1 MESQGAQRLP
11 GMRDLF
17 EEENRRSRRVR
28 DGLQSFLSLY
38 GYRTLDTPV
47 LEPTDIF
54 LRKSGGELASQM
66 YTFVEPGG
74 HQVSLRP
81 EFTSQVIRLF
91 LQEERSQPTPVRW
104 QYAGPVF
111 RYSPG
116 ETRHGRQFTQ
126 VGAELIGAG
135 GASAE
140 AEVMAMACGAL
151 ASFGLGSLRL
161 VLGDVGAVHGLLR
174 QFRLSER
181 ATYFLLYSMGEL
193 RNGDDGLASVRARG
207 QELGLFDSEERRQ
220 GMDVLAQHLAA
231 SEANHNGASTTAV
244 EGSIGVRTSQEI
256 LARLER
262 KLQAVDRPD
271 QLENALEFTSALAG
285 LRGAPKDTLN
295 AARTLAESHSLDAAP
310 LSSLEASLEAFAL
323 HDLKGVDAS
332 VDLGLARDIAY
343 YTGPVFE
350 VWAGGSGNGVRLA
363 GGGRY
368 DGLVKALGGS
378 QDVPALGF
386 ACTLELVMDALSAV
400 GGIDDST
407 RPVKRVLVAPRSSGA
422 VKAAL
427 QAAASLRLGGEVAA
441 VALDGSA
448 DHAGARRQG
457 FEAIITVDE
466 DGSSERIWL

>member
-1 MESQGAQRLP
+1 MESRGAGRLP

-17 EEENRRSRRVR
+17 EEENRGSLRVR

-38 GYRTLDTPV
+38 GYRTVDTPV

-91 LQEERSQPTPVRW
+91 LQEEGSQPLPVRW

-116 ETRHGRQFTQ
+116 ETRYGRQFTQ
-126 VGAELIGAG
+126 VGAELIGAA

-151 ASFGLGSLRL
+151 ASFGLTSLRL
-161 VLGDVGAVHGLLR
+161 VLGDVGAVYGLLR

-181 ATYFLLYSMGEL
+181 ATYFLLHSMGEL
-193 RNGDDGLASVRARG
+193 RDGDDGLASVRARG
-207 QELGLFDSEERRQ
+207 NELGLFDSKERRG
-220 GMDVLAQHLAA
+220 GMDVLSQHLAA
-231 SEANHNGASTTAV
+231 SEANHNGADD
-244 EGSIGVRTSQEI
+244 GSIGVRTTEEI

-262 KLQAVDRPD
+262 KLQAADPD
-271 QLENALEFTSALAG
+271 SSGLENALTFTGALAG
-285 LRGAPKDTLN
+285 LRGVPKETLKS
-295 AARTLAESHSLDAAP
+295 ARALAKSHGLDASP
-310 LSSLEASLEAFAL
+310 LSTLEASLEAFAL

-350 VWAGGSGNGVRLA
+350 VWAGGSGDDVRLA

-386 ACTLELVMDALSAV
+386 ACTLELVMDALSAD
-400 GGIDDST
+400 GGVDGNT
-407 RPVKRVLVAPRSSGA
+407 RPAKRVLVAPRSGGA

-427 QAAASLRLGGEVAA
+427 QAASSLRLAGEVAA
-441 VALDGSA
+441 VSLDGNA
-448 DHAGARRQG
+448 DHDGARGQG
-457 FEAIITVDE
+457 FEAVIMVDE
-466 DGSSERIWL
+466 DGASERTWL

>member
-1 MESQGAQRLP
+1 
-11 GMRDLF
+11 
-17 EEENRRSRRVR
+17 
-28 DGLQSFLSLY
+28 
-38 GYRTLDTPV
+38 
-47 LEPTDIF
+47 
-54 LRKSGGELASQM
+54 
-66 YTFVEPGG
+66 
-74 HQVSLRP
+74 
-81 EFTSQVIRLF
+81 
-91 LQEERSQPTPVRW
+91 
-104 QYAGPVF
+104 
-111 RYSPG
+111 
-116 ETRHGRQFTQ
+116 
-126 VGAELIGAG
+126 
-135 GASAE
+135 
-140 AEVMAMACGAL
+140 MAMACGAL
-151 ASFGLGSLRL
+151 ASLGLGSLRL

-193 RNGDDGLASVRARG
+193 RDPDASGLASVRARG
-207 QELGLFDSEERRQ
+207 HELGLFDSEERRG

-231 SEANHNGASTTAV
+231 SEANGNGASTTAV

-262 KLQAVDRPD
+262 KLQAADPD
-271 QLENALEFTSALAG
+271 SSGLENALEFTSALAG

-295 AARTLAESHSLDAAP
+295 AARTLAESHGLDAAP

-386 ACTLELVMDALSAV
+386 ACTLELVVDALSADA
-400 GGIDDST
+400 GIDDDT
-407 RPVKRVLVAPRSSGA
+407 RSVKRVLVAPRSGGA

-427 QAAASLRLGGEVAA
+427 QAAASLRLGGEVAV

-448 DHAGARRQG
+448 DHDGARGQG

-466 DGSSERIWL
+466 DGASERIWL

>member
-17 EEENRRSRRVR
+17 EEENRRSRRVQ
-28 DGLQSFLSLY
+28 DGLQSFLALY
-38 GYRTLDTPV
+38 GYRTVDTPV
-47 LEPTDIF
+47 VEPTDIF

-66 YTFVEPGG
+66 YTFIEPGG

-91 LQEERSQPTPVRW
+91 LQEERNQATPVRW

-116 ETRHGRQFTQ
+116 ETRYGRQFTQ
-126 VGAELIGAG
+126 VGAELIGAA

-151 ASFGLGSLRL
+151 ASLGLGSQRV
-161 VLGDVGAVHGLLR
+161 VLGDVGAVYGLLK
-174 QFRLSER
+174 QFKLSER

-193 RNGDDGLASVRARG
+193 RDGEAGLESVRARG
-207 QELGLFDSEERRQ
+207 QELGLFDSDERRS
-220 GMDVLAQHLAA
+220 GMEALAQHLA
-231 SEANHNGASTTAV
+231 TADMSGSND
-244 EGSIGVRTSQEI
+244 GSIGVRTSQEVME
-256 LARLER
+256 RLER
-262 KLQAVDRPD
+262 KLQAADSPE
-271 QLENALEFTSALAG
+271 QLENALVFTQSLAV
-285 LRGAPKDTLN
+285 LKGAPKDTMK
-295 AARTLAESHSLDAAP
+295 AARDLAAAHKLDALP
-310 LSSLEASLEAFAL
+310 LSTIDESISSFAL
-323 HDLKGVDAS
+323 HDLKGVEVS

-350 VWAGGSGNGVRLA
+350 VWAGSGNGVRLA

-368 DGLVKALGGS
+368 DGLVKALGGN

-386 ACTLELVMDALSAV
+386 ACTLELVMDALH
-400 GGIDDST
+400 DDTET
-407 RPVKRVLVAPRSSGA
+407 RAAKRVLVAPRTGAA
-422 VKAAL
+422 VKATL

-441 VALDGSA
+441 VSLDGKTDQASA
-448 DHAGARRQG
+448 KTQG
-457 FEAIITVDE
+457 FEAIIMVAE
-466 DGSSERIWL
+466 DGTSERIWL

>member
-1 MESQGAQRLP
+1 MESQGTQRLP

-17 EEENRRSRRVR
+17 EEEYRRSRRVQ
-28 DGLQSFLSLY
+28 DGLQSFLALY
-38 GYRTLDTPV
+38 GYRTVDTPV
-47 LEPTDIF
+47 VEPTDIF

-91 LQEERSQPTPVRW
+91 LQEERNQPTPVRW

-116 ETRHGRQFTQ
+116 ETRYGRQFTQ
-126 VGAELIGAG
+126 VGAELIGAA

-151 ASFGLGSLRL
+151 ASLGLGSQRM
-161 VLGDVGAVHGLLR
+161 VLGDVGAVYGLLK
-174 QFRLSER
+174 QFKLSER

-193 RNGDDGLASVRARG
+193 RDGEDGLASVRARG
-207 QELGLFDSEERRQ
+207 QELGLFDSDERR
-220 GMDVLAQHLAA
+220 GSMEALAQHLATT
-231 SEANHNGASTTAV
+231 EANGNGASD
-244 EGSIGVRTSQEI
+244 GSIGVRTSQEVME
-256 LARLER
+256 RLER
-262 KLQAVDRPD
+262 KLQAADSPE
-271 QLENALEFTSALAG
+271 QLDNALTFTQALAG
-285 LRGAPKDTLN
+285 MKGAPKDTLK
-295 AARTLAESHSLDAAP
+295 ATRSLAESHKLDASP
-310 LSSLEASLEAFAL
+310 LSSLEASIDAFAL
-323 HDLKGVDAS
+323 HEMKSVEVS
-332 VDLGLARDIAY
+332 VDLCLARDIAY

-350 VWAGGSGNGVRLA
+350 VWAGASGNGVRLA

-386 ACTLELVMDALSAV
+386 ACTLELVIDALDEDA
-400 GGIDDST
+400 GDT
-407 RPVKRVLVAPRSSGA
+407 RPAKRVLVAPRNDSA
-422 VKAAL
+422 VKATL

-441 VALDGSA
+441 VSLDGAA
-448 DHAGARRQG
+448 DQAGAKAQG
-457 FEAIITVDE
+457 FEAIIMVAE
-466 DGSSERIWL
+466 DGTSERIWL

>member
-1 MESQGAQRLP
+1 MESQGAGRLP

-38 GYRTLDTPV
+38 GYRTVDTPV
-47 LEPTDIF
+47 VEPTDIF

-91 LQEERSQPTPVRW
+91 LQEDQNQTTPVRW

-116 ETRHGRQFTQ
+116 ETRYGRQYTQ
-126 VGAELIGAG
+126 VGAELIGAA

-151 ASFGLGSLRL
+151 ASFGLGSQRM
-161 VLGDVGAVHGLLR
+161 VLGDVGAVYGLLK

-193 RNGDDGLASVRARG
+193 RNGEDGLSVVRARG
-207 QELGLFDSEERRQ
+207 QELGLFDSIERQ
-220 GMDVLAQHLAA
+220 GGMDALAQHLAA
-231 SEANHNGASTTAV
+231 SEASGNGASD
-244 EGSIGVRTSQEI
+244 GSIGVRTSQEVME
-256 LARLER
+256 RLER
-262 KLQAVDRPD
+262 KLQASDSPE
-271 QLENALEFTSALAG
+271 QLDNALTFTQALAG
-285 LRGAPKDTLN
+285 LKGAPVDTLK
-295 AARTLAESHSLDAAP
+295 AARALAGTHKLDASP
-310 LSSLEASLEAFAL
+310 LSSIEASLDAFAL
-323 HDLKGVDAS
+323 HDLKGVEVS

-350 VWAGGSGNGVRLA
+350 VWAGPDNGVRLA

-368 DGLVKALGGS
+368 DGLVKALGGN
-378 QDVPALGF
+378 QDIPALGF
-386 ACTLELVMDALSAV
+386 ACTLELVMAALNED
-400 GGIDDST
+400 GGDT
-407 RPVKRVLVAPRSSGA
+407 RPAKRVLVAPRSGAA
-422 VKAAL
+422 VKATL

-441 VALDGSA
+441 VSLDGVA
-448 DHAGARRQG
+448 GQDGARNQG
-457 FEAIITVDE
+457 FEAIIMVDA
-466 DGSSERIWL
+466 DGTSERIWL

>member
-38 GYRTLDTPV
+38 GYRTVDTPV
-47 LEPTDIF
+47 VEPTDIF

-91 LQEERSQPTPVRW
+91 LQEERNQATPVRW

-116 ETRHGRQFTQ
+116 ETRYGRQFTQ
-126 VGAELIGAG
+126 VGAELIGAA

-140 AEVMAMACGAL
+140 AEVIAMACGAL
-151 ASFGLGSLRL
+151 ASLGLTSQRV
-161 VLGDVGAVHGLLR
+161 VLGDVGAVYGLLK
-174 QFRLSER
+174 QFKLSER

-193 RNGDDGLASVRARG
+193 RDGEAGLESVRARG
-207 QELGLFDSEERRQ
+207 QELGLFDSDERRS
-220 GMDVLAQHLAA
+220 GMEALTQHLATA
-231 SEANHNGASTTAV
+231 EANGNGAGD
-244 EGSIGVRTSQEI
+244 GSIGVRTSQEVME
-256 LARLER
+256 RLER
-262 KLQAVDRPD
+262 KLQAADSPE
-271 QLENALEFTSALAG
+271 QLENALMFTQSLAG
-285 LRGAPKDTLN
+285 LKGSPKDTLK
-295 AARTLAESHSLDAAP
+295 AARDLAAAHKLDASP
-310 LSSLEASLEAFAL
+310 LSTIEDSIAAFAL
-323 HDLKGVDAS
+323 HELKGVEVT
-332 VDLGLARDIAY
+332 VDLCLARDIAY

-350 VWAGGSGNGVRLA
+350 VWANGVRLA

-368 DGLVKALGGS
+368 DGLVKALGGN

-386 ACTLELVMDALSAV
+386 ACTLELVMDAF
-400 GGIDDST
+400 DDDAGDA
-407 RPVKRVLVAPRSSGA
+407 RAAKRVLVTPRNDAA
-422 VKAAL
+422 VKATL

-441 VALDGSA
+441 VSLGGTA
-448 DHAGARRQG
+448 DQASVKAQG
-457 FEAIITVDE
+457 FEAIILVDE
-466 DGSSERIWL
+466 DGTSERIWL